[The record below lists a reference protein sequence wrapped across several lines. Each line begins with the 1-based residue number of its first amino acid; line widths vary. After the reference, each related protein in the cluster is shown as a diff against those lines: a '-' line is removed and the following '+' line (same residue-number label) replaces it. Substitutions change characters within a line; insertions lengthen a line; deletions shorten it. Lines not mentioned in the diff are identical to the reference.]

1 MFKLVK
7 DKKGFTLI
15 ELMVVVAIVGILAAI
30 AIVSY
35 LDYTT
40 KSRISE
46 VIVAMDSLAEAAV
59 EYHANNYLFPSTA
72 NASYTDATA
81 FANVSRQYANFTYNS
96 MDLNN
101 KCMFVAQFTNLN
113 PVNGCNLI
121 MDISF
126 DVNQAYTKIYDGN
139 STLPAKYMPK

>member
-30 AIVSY
+30 AIVGY

-59 EYHANNYLFPSTA
+59 EYHANNDLFPSTA

-101 KCMFVAQFTNLN
+101 KCMFFAQFTNLN
-113 PVNGCNLI
+113 PVSGCNLI

-126 DVNQAYTKIYDGN
+126 DTNQAYTKIYDGN
-139 STLPAKYMPK
+139 STLPTKYMPK